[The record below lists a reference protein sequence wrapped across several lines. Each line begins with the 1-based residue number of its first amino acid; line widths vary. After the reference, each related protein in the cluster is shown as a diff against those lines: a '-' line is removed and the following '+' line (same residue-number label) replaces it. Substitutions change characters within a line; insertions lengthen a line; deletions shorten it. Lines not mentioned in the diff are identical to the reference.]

1 MIEAAGTRLRPI
13 LMTTAATVVGH
24 TPLVF
29 ATGPGA
35 GARNSIGMVLVS
47 GMIVGTLFTLFVVP
61 SIYVLLA
68 RRRIAV
74 VEAPRSKRLPELAAA
89 VSIAL
94 GIVFFATGASAQ
106 TASPAPTV
114 RLTLDEA
121 VRRAVENNPDL
132 AIVRLD
138 TEVEAAHVGET
149 RTAHTPVFSTTL
161 GTSGITTPPSNF
173 LLGDR
178 GVDNNDWFSTTGV
191 RQRLPYG
198 GGTWSLSWDSSR
210 TTTNNPISSFDPS
223 VQTGFELAFSQ
234 PLLKDRQVDE
244 ARYQYVIAK
253 RNQASSELRFR
264 ESAVQ
269 TAAAVTQAYWT
280 LKATRANVLVQQRS
294 LELAGELAR
303 QTKIRV
309 DAGQIPPLDL
319 VQAEA
324 EVAQR
329 RENLIRART
338 GDDDAEDHLRRLI
351 MDPADASFWRTHLD
365 PIEEPTGRDAMPDI
379 DAVVVTAVGDRL
391 DVARAALDLENAK
404 ATVEFLDNQRLPD
417 VRLETS
423 YRGNGLAGSQFIRSG
438 GFPGTVIGARQ
449 RSFGDA
455 LGQAFGPD
463 YPAWSLGV
471 TVSYPIG
478 RSFDEASRTRA
489 QVEQRQTAQRIASVK
504 LEAAETI
511 RQAGRQIR
519 STAERIDAARAGAT
533 LAQQRL
539 DAEQRR
545 YDAGLST
552 TFLVTQAQRDLLQAQ
567 VNLLQTTLDYESAV
581 VSFEAVQ
588 QAPAG
593 LSGDT
598 LGVRGA
604 AIVAVPTP
612 SPRGLFRQ
620 GSGVGF

>member
-1 MIEAAGTRLRPI
+1 MI
-13 LMTTAATVVGH
+13 
-24 TPLVF
+24 
-29 ATGPGA
+29 
-35 GARNSIGMVLVS
+35 N
-47 GMIVGTLFTLFVVP
+47 
-61 SIYVLLA
+61 
-68 RRRIAV
+68 
-74 VEAPRSKRLPELAAA
+74 
-89 VSIAL
+89 
-94 GIVFFATGASAQ
+94 Q
-106 TASPAPTV
+106 TMK
-114 RLTLDEA
+114 
-121 VRRAVENNPDL
+121 
-132 AIVRLD
+132 
-138 TEVEAAHVGET
+138 
-149 RTAHTPVFSTTL
+149 
-161 GTSGITTPPSNF
+161 
-173 LLGDR
+173 
-178 GVDNNDWFSTTGV
+178 
-191 RQRLPYG
+191 
-198 GGTWSLSWDSSR
+198 
-210 TTTNNPISSFDPS
+210 
-223 VQTGFELAFSQ
+223 QT
-234 PLLKDRQVDE
+234 
-244 ARYQYVIAK
+244 
-253 RNQASSELRFR
+253 
-264 ESAVQ
+264 
-269 TAAAVTQAYWT
+269 YWT

-620 GSGVGF
+620 GSGLGF

>member
-1 MIEAAGTRLRPI
+1 VQAGL
-13 LMTTAATVVGH
+13 
-24 TPLVF
+24 
-29 ATGPGA
+29 
-35 GARNSIGMVLVS
+35 
-47 GMIVGTLFTLFVVP
+47 
-61 SIYVLLA
+61 
-68 RRRIAV
+68 
-74 VEAPRSKRLPELAAA
+74 
-89 VSIAL
+89 
-94 GIVFFATGASAQ
+94 
-106 TASPAPTV
+106 
-114 RLTLDEA
+114 
-121 VRRAVENNPDL
+121 
-132 AIVRLD
+132 
-138 TEVEAAHVGET
+138 
-149 RTAHTPVFSTTL
+149 
-161 GTSGITTPPSNF
+161 
-173 LLGDR
+173 
-178 GVDNNDWFSTTGV
+178 
-191 RQRLPYG
+191 
-198 GGTWSLSWDSSR
+198 
-210 TTTNNPISSFDPS
+210 
-223 VQTGFELAFSQ
+223 ELAFSQ
-234 PLLKDRQVDE
+234 PLLKDRQVDA

-253 RNQASSELRFR
+253 RNQQSSELRFR

-269 TAAAVTQAYWT
+269 TIAAVKQTYWT

-309 DAGQIPPLDL
+309 DAGQIPPLDF

-338 GDDDAEDHLRRLI
+338 GDEDAEDRLRRL
-351 MDPADASFWRTHLD
+351 MMNPSDASFWRTHLD
-365 PIEEPTGRDAMPDI
+365 PIEEPTGRETMPDV
-379 DAVVVTAVGDRL
+379 DAVVEKALGERL
-391 DVARAALDLENAK
+391 DLSRATLDLENAK
-404 ATVEFLDNQRLPD
+404 ATVDFLDNQRLPD

-438 GFPGTVIGARQ
+438 GFPGTIIGARS

-478 RSFDEASRTRA
+478 RSFDEASRARA
-489 QVEQRQTAQRIASVK
+489 EVEQRQTAARIAS
-504 LEAAETI
+504 LQLQAAETI

-519 STAERIDAARAGAT
+519 GTAEQIDAARAGAT
-533 LAQQRL
+533 LAGQRL

-567 VNLLQTTLDYESAV
+567 VNLLQTTLDYESALV
-581 VSFEAVQ
+581 NFEAVQ

-593 LSGDT
+593 MIGDT

-604 AIVAVPTP
+604 AIVAVPTA